1 MTRFRL
7 ILALGTALSFAAS
20 VCAPASASIYNT
32 LGGTENGG
40 DPLAAAGPVLAD
52 VIVPATSTLV
62 RSVTLKLALGDGPLG
77 SFAVALQQIVP
88 GYMIGDSALSG
99 TGPVTTFATVQD
111 TSLTASFALYTFVL
125 GTPVWLTADT
135 PYAIGVVDT
144 GNSAA
149 ILGNTLTPFVLNRPA
164 VVAGAVYYNN
174 GGVQANA
181 GAPYELSVD
190 AVPEPATFAM
200 FGLGAVALL
209 RARRARG

>member
-1 MTRFRL
+1 MANSK
-7 ILALGTALSFAAS
+7 LALAIGTALSFAA

-40 DPLAAAGPVLAD
+40 DPLAAAGPFLAD
-52 VIVPATSTLV
+52 VIVPATNTLV
-62 RSVTLKLALGDGPLG
+62 RSVTLKLALTDAPLG
-77 SFAVALQQIVP
+77 SFQVTLQQLVP
-88 GYMIGDSALSG
+88 GYMVGDSTLTG
-99 TGPVTTFATVQD
+99 TGPVTTFATVND
-111 TSLTASFALYTFVL
+111 SSLSANFGLYTFVL
-125 GTPVWLTADT
+125 GTPVWLMAGT
-135 PYAIGVVDT
+135 PYAVGVVDT

-164 VVAGAVYYNN
+164 VVAGAVYFNN

-190 AVPEPATFAM
+190 AVPEPASLALL
-200 FGLGAVALL
+200 GLGAVALM